1 MVLPESEKTENVA
14 KVDDVDEVFSE
25 YVSDPDPASQE
36 DTNPNG
42 DVSKADDLDD
52 IFNEEVSDPHPESQE
67 AINNS
72 ESDKDLDQSFGD
84 KSKSKAKA
92 VGKKNPNRTGKSKEE
107 GEAENIDNE
116 GASPEEATGA
126 MATYQNVDN
135 FGSDSAQV
143 NVPDG
148 LDIEAQKEISENS
161 DNIKFEFG
169 PGDDKA
175 HNGEKVINPLRGTGG
190 ENEQVSEDNTNIATG
205 NSNSAYST
213 SEEVLK
219 RLVPLSEIKFTQDPI
234 YSVNSI
240 SNYLYRIG
248 EFREDFIGK
257 VEKRLNSLESIVSNS
272 RLNLI
277 PKFNKLKQNWEEG
290 KKQSFMYDI
299 AISKMGLTSTNILS
313 KEDLF
318 TLAVTKN
325 ILNRYHMK
333 GSGYKFKRITRDKDV
348 YNKSIEHL
356 VDHIFTYYYF
366 AHRLDKAKDI
376 TYAKEGLAIHE
387 EKINGAIYDLTPEDK
402 ERCINLK
409 NLLVDG
415 QLNKLFVTD
424 SLLLDFNNIFSRVKD
439 TKENATN
446 ILTDMAFK
454 DKVLDNLEKK
464 NLNITESIE
473 SILDTIIFKKSD
485 PTSIDPPIFTSI
497 LMNLSKKHV
506 LKSSE
511 SIANK
516 NNRSKLYTEAK
527 VFLTIKRAAEALG
540 INSSEFEQEF
550 ANEFLS
556 PMDITQL
563 ANNIE

>member
-1 MVLPESEKTENVA
+1 M
-14 KVDDVDEVFSE
+14 
-25 YVSDPDPASQE
+25 
-36 DTNPNG
+36 
-42 DVSKADDLDD
+42 DD
-52 IFNEEVSDPHPESQE
+52 IFNEEVSYPHPESQE

-84 KSKSKAKA
+84 KAKAKKA
-92 VGKKNPNRTGKSKEE
+92 VGKKVPHKTGKSKEE

-116 GASPEEATGA
+116 GASPEGAGA

-190 ENEQVSEDNTNIATG
+190 ENEQVPEDNTNIATG

-234 YSVNSI
+234 YSINSI

-556 PMDITQL
+556 PMDMTQL